1 MIKRIIFDL
10 DNTIMIWK
18 DNYINALKDTL
29 LYFKVD
35 IKYLDDINNIIENL
49 ENKYDRIS
57 KEVLLDD
64 INNDL
69 ELNLN
74 IDFVDYLFKK
84 QSLLCDISSD
94 VRDTLKYLS
103 SKYSLAVLT
112 NYFKEVQEERLRC
125 ADILKYF
132 DDVYGGE
139 LFIKP
144 DSKAFLNATSNYKVD
159 ECLMIGDNIKID
171 IDGAKKL
178 GFKVVAVDYFNKT
191 TSDSYPVVRKFGDL
205 RKIL

>member
-94 VRDTLKYLS
+94 VCDTLKYLS

-159 ECLMIGDNIKID
+159 ECLMIGDNIRVD
-171 IDGAKKL
+171 IDGARKL

-191 TSDSYPVVRKFGDL
+191 TSDSYPVIRKFGDL
-205 RKIL
+205 KKIL

>member
-18 DNYINALKDTL
+18 DDYINALRDTL
-29 LYFKVD
+29 LYFNVD

-49 ENKYDRIS
+49 ENKHNKLS
-57 KEVLLDD
+57 KNVLLDD
-64 INNDL
+64 INNTL
-69 ELNLN
+69 SLNLN

-125 ADILKYF
+125 ADILNNN
-132 DDVYGGE
+132 
-139 LFIKP
+139 P
-144 DSKAFLNATSNYKVD
+144 S
-159 ECLMIGDNIKID
+159 
-171 IDGAKKL
+171 
-178 GFKVVAVDYFNKT
+178 
-191 TSDSYPVVRKFGDL
+191 
-205 RKIL
+205 

>member
-94 VRDTLKYLS
+94 VSDT
-103 SKYSLAVLT
+103 
-112 NYFKEVQEERLRC
+112 
-125 ADILKYF
+125 LKYF

-171 IDGAKKL
+171 IDGARKL

-191 TSDSYPVVRKFGDL
+191 ISDSYPVVRKFGDL
-205 RKIL
+205 KKIL